1 MPQAWNQ
8 EDGSPE
14 SREASVSGGQ
24 GIKMSSPG
32 LLALRPLPQPPF
44 CSVWQRV
51 GSSGSASQGAW
62 SAGCLLARCCLG
74 DSLAGDWRVGWG
86 G

>member
-32 LLALRPLPQPPF
+32 LLALRPLPQLPL

-62 SAGCLLARCCLG
+62 SAGCWPDVA
-74 DSLAGDWRVGWG
+74 
-86 G
+86 